1 MSRRRAAEIKSITP
15 DANYKSIVIAKFINC
30 LMQNGKKAK
39 AEKIV
44 YESITNLSD
53 KTKKEPVEAFEE
65 IVDNLR
71 PLIEVKS
78 RRVGGA
84 TYQVPI
90 EVRSSRAL
98 SLALKWLVSAARS
111 RKSEK
116 TMIGRLSNELIDAY
130 NKKGMAYKK
139 KEDTHKMAESNKAF
153 SHYRW

>member
-1 MSRRRAAEIKSITP
+1 MSRRRAAEIKKVIP
-15 DANYKSIVIAKFINC
+15 DASYKSIVVAKFINY
-30 LMQNGKKAK
+30 LMFDGKKSK

-44 YESITNLSD
+44 YQAIDNLSN
-53 KTKKEPVEAFEE
+53 KVQKGAIEAFEE
-65 IVDNLR
+65 IVENLR
-71 PLIEVKS
+71 PLVEVKS

-90 EVRSSRAL
+90 EVRSSRSL
-98 SLALKWLVSAARS
+98 TLALKWLVNAARS

-116 TMIGRLSNELIDAY
+116 TMVDKLSNELVDAY
-130 NKKGMAYKK
+130 NKRGLAYKK